1 MWYKSEST
9 TRPDAVNTT
18 MSKKYVYLRK
28 NIHEETREYESGAT
42 YTVFVYDE
50 CKIPK
55 DVYVLVQ
62 NQNVSDSRLDDIEEV
77 LADIIGGGELV

>member
-28 NIHEETREYESGAT
+28 NIREETREYESGVT
-42 YTVFVYDE
+42 YTVFIYDE

-55 DVYVLVQ
+55 EVYVLVQ
-62 NQNVSDSRLDDIEEV
+62 NQNMSDSRLNDIEEV
-77 LADIIGGGELV
+77 LAEIIGGGELV